1 MVMVGVILL
10 VCSGTP
16 GGNIGSEEEGFN
28 DV

>member
-10 VCSGTP
+10 VCSGRP
-16 GGNIGSEEEGFN
+16 GGNNGSEEEGFN